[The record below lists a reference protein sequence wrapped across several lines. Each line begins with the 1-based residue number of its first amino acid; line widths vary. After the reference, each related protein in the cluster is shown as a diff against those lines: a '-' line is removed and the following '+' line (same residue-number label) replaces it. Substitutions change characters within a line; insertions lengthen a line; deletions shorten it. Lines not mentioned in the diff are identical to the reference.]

1 VAEIVCTACGHAFG
15 PKPIVYGLPTPETMV
30 RAERGDVILGGC
42 DPGIPVEIDCPQ
54 CGAPNEWAS
63 RWASSGFVETKEPAP

>member
-1 VAEIVCTACGHAFG
+1 
-15 PKPIVYGLPTPETMV
+15 MV

-54 CGAPNEWAS
+54 SGAPNEWAS